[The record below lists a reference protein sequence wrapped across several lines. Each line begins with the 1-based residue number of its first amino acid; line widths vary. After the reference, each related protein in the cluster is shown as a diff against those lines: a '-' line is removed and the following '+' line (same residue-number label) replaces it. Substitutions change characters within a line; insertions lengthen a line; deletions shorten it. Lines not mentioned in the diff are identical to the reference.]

1 VANNGNV
8 FVADGYCNARVVE
21 FTPEGGYLGEFE
33 LPAEAG
39 GPMRVPHSV
48 VRPAAPR
55 LRWAARASCA
65 EAPVGEPGPWRLSAS
80 GHAQAASRGAA
91 PCMLF

>member
-1 VANNGNV
+1 MLAGGQVAVANNGNI

-21 FTPEGGYLGEFE
+21 YTPEGSYLGEFS

-48 VRPAAPR
+48 VMHPKQTLA
-55 LRWAARASCA
+55 
-65 EAPVGEPGPWRLSAS
+65 
-80 GHAQAASRGAA
+80 HACIAV
-91 PCMLF
+91 

>member
-1 VANNGNV
+1 VAVANNGNV

-39 GPMRVPHSV
+39 GPMRVPHSL
-48 VRPAAPR
+48 VRAAASR
-55 LRWAARASCA
+55 SCWAARVPARRA
-65 EAPVGEPGPWRLSAS
+65 L
-80 GHAQAASRGAA
+80 
-91 PCMLF
+91 